1 MEKQPLLTPT
11 RLATEETP
19 SSSASEEPTLA
30 QLQQEVFAAQ
40 RRYMRAWSATTS
52 GRWHLR
58 IMYAVTALLFTFMI
72 FSVAII
78 AQDALSDDDLREHV
92 GEGKVRL
99 EAHIMSKCP
108 DARDCL
114 RDLILPV
121 MQRSEVQGMVDVRL
135 SYIGRY
141 GFSFH
146 CFDLSGLS

>member
-1 MEKQPLLTPT
+1 
-11 RLATEETP
+11 
-19 SSSASEEPTLA
+19 
-30 QLQQEVFAAQ
+30 
-40 RRYMRAWSATTS
+40 
-52 GRWHLR
+52 
-58 IMYAVTALLFTFMI
+58 MYAVTALLFTFMI

-78 AQDALSDDDLREHV
+78 AQDAFSDDDSREHA

-121 MQRSEVQGMVDVRL
+121 MQRPEVQGRVDVRL

-141 GFSFH
+141 VAALFAFNFH
-146 CFDLSGLS
+146 TFENFRS